1 MALQDNIK
9 SGEESTL
16 KIIDDSSL
24 DEVSKS
30 YYRNLIV
37 KAAEGTNGLSKEEK
51 LQSVSE
57 TCFSLVEL
65 NIKRDCKSHDE
76 YSKLVKKIDER
87 FDDFGTKLD
96 TISTRLDKNDKDTAI
111 LKKTVLDSNNARV
124 AENEEADGKLD
135 NILLA
140 MSKLKWYWPA
150 ALVAIFGII
159 AYHPQLLDFIKNL
172 F

>member
-1 MALQDNIK
+1 MALRDNVK

-24 DEVSKS
+24 DEVQKT

-76 YSKLVKKIDER
+76 YSNLVKKIDDK
-87 FDDFGTKLD
+87 FDDFGKKLD
-96 TISTRLDKNDKDTAI
+96 DISNRLDKNDKDTSK
-111 LKKTVLDSNNARV
+111 LKALVEDSNVARST
-124 AENEEADGKLD
+124 ENEETDGKIDSL
-135 NILLA
+135 LLA
-140 MSKLKWYWPA
+140 ISKLKWYWPA

-159 AYHPQLLDFIKNL
+159 AYHPKMLDFIKS
-172 F
+172 FF

>member
-1 MALQDNIK
+1 MALRDNVK

-16 KIIDDSSL
+16 KIIDESSL
-24 DEVSKS
+24 DEVQKT

-37 KAAEGTNGLSKEEK
+37 KAAEGTNGLGKEEK

-65 NIKRDCKSHDE
+65 NIKRDCKSYDE
-76 YSKLVKKIDER
+76 YSNLVKKIDER
-87 FDDFGTKLD
+87 FDNFESKLD
-96 TISTRLDKNDKDTAI
+96 DITGRLDKNDKDTAALQEVMI
-111 LKKTVLDSNNARV
+111 DSNKSRNV
-124 AENEEADGKLD
+124 ENEEIGGKTD
-135 NILLA
+135 SILVA
-140 MSKLKWYWPA
+140 ISKLKWYWPA

>member
-1 MALQDNIK
+1 MALRDNVK

-16 KIIDDSSL
+16 KIIDDSNL
-24 DEVSKS
+24 DEVQKT

-76 YSKLVKKIDER
+76 YSNLVKKIDDK
-87 FDDFGTKLD
+87 FDDFGKKLD
-96 TISTRLDKNDKDTAI
+96 NISNRLDKNDIDTAK
-111 LKKTVLDSNNARV
+111 LKTLVEDSNVARST
-124 AENEEADGKLD
+124 ENEETDGKIDSL
-135 NILLA
+135 LLA
-140 MSKLKWYWPA
+140 ISKLKWYWPA

-159 AYHPQLLDFIKNL
+159 AYHPQLLDFIKKL

>member
-1 MALQDNIK
+1 MALRDNIR

-16 KIIDDSSL
+16 KIIDESSL
-24 DEVSKS
+24 DEVQKT

-37 KAAEGTNGLSKEEK
+37 KAAEGTNGLEKEEK

-76 YSKLVKKIDER
+76 YSNLVKKIDEK
-87 FDDFGTKLD
+87 FDSFGKKLD
-96 TISTRLDKNDKDTAI
+96 DITTRLDKNDKDTAE
-111 LKKTVLDSNNARV
+111 LKETLTDSEKTRSADSD
-124 AENEEADGKLD
+124 ETDGKLD
-135 NILLA
+135 TLLEA

-159 AYHPQLLDFIKNL
+159 AYHPQLLDFIKKL